1 MGAPKTDFAL
11 PAGFHMH
18 GAKPVGPGELAVV
31 ILSLINQGDA
41 GRVGQ
46 LINDA
51 IAYARAC
58 RKFLLLCGYVLTP
71 SGACS

>member
-1 MGAPKTDFAL
+1 
-11 PAGFHMH
+11 MH

-31 ILSLINQGDA
+31 ILSLIKQGDA

-51 IAYARAC
+51 MAYVRAC
-58 RKFLLLCGYVLTP
+58 RKFPVLCGHVLTP
-71 SGACS
+71 SDASR